1 MPRLLSAMGG
11 SNLSFFTFGF
21 RFWTRLSTG
30 GTVKYYYVLVCTLNH
45 VAVDNPRFQK
55 QGYGRM
61 LQSERGEG
69 VECGGIA
76 SKFKK

>member
-1 MPRLLSAMGG
+1 MDEALQGG
-11 SNLSFFTFGF
+11 FNCQVPLC
-21 RFWTRLSTG
+21 TR
-30 GTVKYYYVLVCTLNH
+30 TLNH

-69 VECGGIA
+69 VEWIA
-76 SKFKK
+76 LKFKKKKSTLRMVCFNLKINDDFCFP